1 VAVALVAIATLFVIA
16 TGMRPGYDAF
26 GWLVWGK
33 QVLHWKLNTD
43 GAPSWK
49 PMTFL
54 FTVPFA
60 LAGPGQLWL
69 WLITSVA
76 ASLAA
81 AVFAGR
87 IAYKLAGP
95 APQRRWAPRV
105 AAALGAVG
113 VLGISGF
120 WHQMVIANSDPITV
134 TLCLATIDLHL
145 SRRPRLAF
153 AVLVA
158 ASLSRPEAWPF
169 AGLYA
174 LWLCWAV
181 PRARLWAV
189 LGVALIPAMWF
200 SIPAL
205 TSRSWFYA
213 GDLALSSV
221 NKVNIIHGSKITGVI
236 GRFWALSALPVQL
249 AALAG
254 LGIAVSRRDRRP
266 LALAG
271 VTVLWVA
278 VEIAFA
284 LHGYSGASRYL
295 FEPAAV
301 MVVIAAGAAGQALA
315 FVPAGRRPLH
325 WIGPAAVVIL
335 VAALVPTARDRLQV
349 ARAVIAQAKHDGKE
363 IDRLRHT
370 IDKDGGAHRI
380 RACGEPVT
388 LVGFQSAV
396 AWETGLNVGNVGYKP
411 GREIDRGRPIVV
423 LKPHLGGWQVRPYHL
438 RPQTQASCQSLKIDS
453 DFG

>member
-1 VAVALVAIATLFVIA
+1 VLLVAIAAVFVIV

-33 QVLHWKLNTD
+33 QVLHWNLNTD

-54 FTVPFA
+54 FTLPFA
-60 LAGPGQLWL
+60 LAGRGQLWL

-76 ASLAA
+76 GSLAA
-81 AVFAGR
+81 AVFGAR
-87 IAYKLAGP
+87 IAYKLSGP
-95 APQRRWAPRV
+95 APQRSWAPW
-105 AAALGAVG
+105 AAALFAAAG
-113 VLGISGF
+113 VLGLSGF
-120 WHQMVIANSDPITV
+120 WHQMVIANSDPIMV

-153 AVLVA
+153 AVLVL
-158 ASLSRPEAWPF
+158 ASLGRPEAWPF
-169 AGLYA
+169 AALYA
-174 LWLCWAV
+174 LWLFWAV

-189 LGVALIPAMWF
+189 VGLALIPALWF
-200 SIPAL
+200 SVPAL

-213 GDLALSSV
+213 GDLALSSI
-221 NKVNIIHGSKITGVI
+221 NKVNIIHGSKIIGVV
-236 GRFWALSALPVQL
+236 GRFWALSELPMQL

-254 LGIAVSRRDRRP
+254 LGIAAARRDRRP
-266 LALAG
+266 LVLAG
-271 VTVLWVA
+271 AICLWVA
-278 VEIAFA
+278 VEIGFA

-301 MVVIAAGAAGQALA
+301 MVVIAAGAVGQALA
-315 FVPAGRRPLH
+315 FAPAGPWPLR
-325 WIGPAAVVIL
+325 WIGPVAAVGL
-335 VAALVPTARDRLQV
+335 VALLAPIARDRL
-349 ARAVIAQAKHDGKE
+349 RTTRGVIEQAKHDGKQV
-363 IDRLRHT
+363 DRLRDT
-370 IDKDGGAHRI
+370 IDKDGGADRI
-380 RACGEPVT
+380 RACGQPVT

-411 GREIDRGRPIVV
+411 GREIRRGRPIVV

-438 RPQTQASCQSLKIDS
+438 RPETQASCRSLKIDS